1 MRSQVYYLSLASCL
15 SGHSSKEGPRVLG
28 MAFCLSHTS
37 ILQDDASGVFDTP
50 ELRSK
55 TARWPRPSV
64 LLAFVEAPSAG
75 VSMTPTAAAA
85 SPACSI
91 RRRETGTSH
100 PGLAAFILSSR
111 SCPPGRGRLKAT
123 KYIFCYTATT

>member
-15 SGHSSKEGPRVLG
+15 SGRSSKEGPCVLG

-64 LLAFVEAPSAG
+64 LLAFVE
-75 VSMTPTAAAA
+75 TPRPA
-85 SPACSI
+85 SP
-91 RRRETGTSH
+91 RR
-100 PGLAAFILSSR
+100 PPPLLPVPPAAFAGAKQARRILLLLPS
-111 SCPPGRGRLKAT
+111 SCPPGLVPLVGEGW
-123 KYIFCYTATT
+123 